1 MQAKTFAILFSL
13 IIAAVIVELIR
24 RQKLTFKYSMF
35 WLSCAALTLILA
47 FAEPVLWKL
56 ANLAGF
62 ELLSNF
68 IFFLA
73 LGLLCL
79 LCLFQTVYINE
90 QNNRTEKL
98 AQTLALLDAR
108 IKNLEK
114 PDSKETV

>member
-1 MQAKTFAILFSL
+1 MQAKTFAILFSF

-35 WLSCAALTLILA
+35 WLSSAALTLVLA

-68 IFFLA
+68 VFFLA
-73 LGLLCL
+73 LGLLSL

-98 AQTLALLDAR
+98 AQSLAILDAK
-108 IKNLEK
+108 IKTLEK
-114 PDSKETV
+114 AAKQK